1 MSISRGDT
9 EMAMAS
15 IGQRIDCPASQPPI
29 DLVRLATNTLGNR
42 ELELQIL
49 RLFSG
54 QSVSA
59 LARLS
64 RESDRAMR
72 QDIIHTLK
80 GSALAVGA
88 DAVASCCEC
97 LESDLDSGIA
107 ASLSDLRDVVDQA
120 NSYISDLLSD

>member
-1 MSISRGDT
+1 MPISHGDT

-15 IGQRIDCPASQPPI
+15 IGQRIDHPASQPPI

-42 ELELQIL
+42 DLELQIL

-54 QSVSA
+54 QSASA
-59 LARLS
+59 LARLTS
-64 RESDRAMR
+64 EPDQAMR

-88 DAVASCCEC
+88 DAIASCCER
-97 LESDLDSGIA
+97 LEDDPDSGAA
-107 ASLSDLRDVVDQA
+107 ASLADLHEVVDQA

>member
-1 MSISRGDT
+1 
-9 EMAMAS
+9 MAMAS
-15 IGQRIDCPASQPPI
+15 IGRRIDHPTSQPPI

-54 QSVSA
+54 QSTAA
-59 LARLS
+59 LARLAG
-64 RESDRAMR
+64 EPDQAMR

-88 DAVASCCEC
+88 DAVASCCER
-97 LESDLDSGIA
+97 LEVDPGSGTAAGLADLH
-107 ASLSDLRDVVDQA
+107 DVVGQA